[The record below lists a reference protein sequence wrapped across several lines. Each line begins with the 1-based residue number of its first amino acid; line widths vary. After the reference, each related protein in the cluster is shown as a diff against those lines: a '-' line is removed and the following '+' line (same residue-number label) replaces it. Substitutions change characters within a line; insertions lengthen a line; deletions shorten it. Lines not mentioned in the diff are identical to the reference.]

1 MRELHKWHSR
11 QLVFNERAYIMMSLS
26 IVVQKERKTHRIRR
40 DILRGVHASDLFQ
53 QFKLLPF
60 FVSFLT
66 PDTEGSCD
74 RHRVIARSRCFSL
87 WRLVRSPSGRW
98 SLKVL
103 RFFDFETFDFRKTK
117 KDIWRIRWHAPAVI
131 LQSNFSLLPLW
142 CCDNSIIEV
151 GLCLFRWFR
160 RIFENCSYT
169 HWAMT
174 DLDRR
179 IFESGHIPTE
189 L

>member
-1 MRELHKWHSR
+1 MH
-11 QLVFNERAYIMMSLS
+11 FNAVNFAIYVSFHRGS
-26 IVVQKERKTHRIRR
+26 ERKKNTQNTERHFERSSCFGPFPAIQIAS
-40 DILRGVHASDLFQ
+40 ILCYSLYLS
-53 QFKLLPF
+53 K
-60 FVSFLT
+60 SFLT